1 MREYSL
7 SDIATAKTPE
17 AESFDCRRCG
27 QCCRGSGGIV
37 TSDGDLQRL
46 CRHLHLS
53 PAAFE
58 KAWGE
63 RHGNKLHI
71 RAGENGFCVFFR
83 EGRGCAVHEAKP
95 DICRAWPYFRGNLLD
110 EGSLELSNQ
119 FCPGIPASLSHA
131 DFVRQ
136 GLACL
141 EREGLVGSAGADE
154 ANALQVAD
162 LMASIAK
169 TDNTR

>member
-1 MREYSL
+1 MREYSNPDK
-7 SDIATAKTPE
+7 SPADATE

-37 TSDGDLQRL
+37 TSAGDLRRL
-46 CRHLHLS
+46 CLHLDLS
-53 PAAFE
+53 AKAFE
-58 KAWGE
+58 ETWGE
-63 RHGNKLHI
+63 RRGGKLHI
-71 RAGENGFCVFFR
+71 RAGENDLCVFFK
-83 EGRGCAVHEAKP
+83 EGHGCAVHEAKP

-110 EGSLELSNQ
+110 EGSLELSKE

-136 GLACL
+136 GMACL
-141 EREGLVGSAGADE
+141 AREGLIGSAGPDE

-162 LMASIAK
+162 LMASLAK
-169 TDNTR
+169 IDNTR